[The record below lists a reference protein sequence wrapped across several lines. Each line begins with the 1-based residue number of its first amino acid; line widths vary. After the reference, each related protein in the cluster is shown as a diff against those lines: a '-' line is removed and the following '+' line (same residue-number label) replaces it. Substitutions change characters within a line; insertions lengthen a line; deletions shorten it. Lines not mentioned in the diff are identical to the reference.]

1 MRPLGPIDA
10 GFIAIE
16 SRATPMHVGSLLLLR
31 PPSGAGSDYLQELFQ
46 QCIGVKEFRA
56 PFDQHLVYP
65 ASRLGL
71 PHWDTDPDFDIEYH
85 FRHSALPAPG
95 RYRELFVLVSRLH
108 GTLLDRTRP
117 LWEYSLIEGINTGQ
131 FALYAKMHH
140 AQVDGTAGMRLL
152 QASLSEDPDER
163 NVPFMWAKDGRG
175 WKQADAPE
183 RPTHKGFERVL
194 EGIGAQLG
202 VLPNVG
208 RAIARTVAAYQR
220 PRDERMA
227 APFEGPRSVLNTKVT
242 GARGFVAQSYSLER
256 IHRVREAFGAT
267 VNDIVLAMSSSA
279 LRRYLS
285 EFGGGVPERPLT
297 AMTPVAVRPRDADD
311 FGNATSAVLV
321 NLATNMEDPVRR
333 LHTIQASIRDGRS
346 LIKELA
352 FNEVILYT
360 ALMSTPLML
369 PSLLGLGS
377 LVTPTN
383 IVISNV
389 PGPKKTLYWNGARLD
404 GMYPVSLVYH
414 GMAANIT
421 VTSYAGSLDFGI
433 VACRRTVPRVQRI
446 IDFLEDGL
454 TELERAAA
462 IPRGE
467 SLAMTAGGGGAD

>member
-1 MRPLGPIDA
+1 MRPLGPIDT
-10 GFIAIE
+10 GFITIE
-16 SRATPMHVGSLLLLR
+16 SRATPMHVGSLMLLR
-31 PPSGAGSDYLQELFQ
+31 PPPGSGPDYMQQLYH

-65 ASRLGL
+65 PSRLGL

-85 FRHSALPAPG
+85 LRHSALPQPG

-108 GTLLDRTRP
+108 GTLLDRSRP
-117 LWEYSLIEGINTGQ
+117 LWEYSLIEGLNTGQ

-163 NVPFMWAKDGRG
+163 DVPLMWAKDGRG
-175 WKQADAPE
+175 WKQAEAPE
-183 RPTHKGFERVL
+183 RPTHQGFERVL
-194 EGIGAQLG
+194 DAVTAQMG
-202 VLPNVG
+202 VLPAVG
-208 RAIARTVAAYQR
+208 RAIARTLQTYQR
-220 PRDERMA
+220 PREERTA

-242 GARGFVAQSYSLER
+242 GARRFVAQSYSIER

-267 VNDIVLAMSSSA
+267 VNDIVLAMSSAA
-279 LRRYLS
+279 LRRYLN
-285 EFGGGVPERPLT
+285 EFGGGIPDRPLT

-311 FGNATSAVLV
+311 FGNATAAVLV
-321 NLATNMEDPVRR
+321 NLATHLEDPVKR
-333 LHTIQASIRDGRS
+333 LQTIQTSIRDGRS

-383 IVISNV
+383 VVISNV
-389 PGPKKTLYWNGARLD
+389 PGPRKTLYWNGARLD

-414 GMAANIT
+414 GMAVNIT

-433 VACRRTVPRVQRI
+433 VACRKTVPRVQRI

-454 TELERAAA
+454 AELERAAA
-462 IPRGE
+462 LGRGDPGE
-467 SLAMTAGGGGAD
+467 LRG

>member
-1 MRPLGPIDA
+1 MRPLGPIDT

-31 PPSGAGSDYLQELFQ
+31 PPVGAGKNYLQELFQ
-46 QCIGVKEFRA
+46 QFISVKEFRA

-65 ASRLGL
+65 PSRLGL
-71 PHWDTDPDFDIEYH
+71 PHWDVDPDFDIEYH
-85 FRHSALPAPG
+85 LRHSALPSPG

-117 LWEYSLIEGINTGQ
+117 LWEYSLIEGLNTGQ

-140 AQVDGTAGMRLL
+140 AQIDGTAGMRLL
-152 QASLSEDPDER
+152 QASLSEDPDAR
-163 NVPFMWAKDGRG
+163 DVPYMWAKDGRG
-175 WKQADAPE
+175 WKQSGSPAPT
-183 RPTHKGFERVL
+183 THHGFERVL
-194 EGIGAQLG
+194 ETVGAQLG

-208 RAIARTVAAYQR
+208 RAIARTMSSYQR
-220 PRDERMA
+220 PPEERMA
-227 APFEGPRSVLNTKVT
+227 APFEGPRSPLNTKVT
-242 GARGFVAQSYSLER
+242 GARRFVAQSYSLER
-256 IHRVREAFGAT
+256 INRVRAAFGAT

-279 LRRYLS
+279 LRRYLADY
-285 EFGGGVPERPLT
+285 GGGVPDRPLT

-321 NLATNMEDPVRR
+321 NLATHMDDPVRR
-333 LHTIQASIRDGRS
+333 LATIQASIRDGRS

-389 PGPKKTLYWNGARLD
+389 PGPKNTLYWNGAKLE

-433 VACRRTVPRVQRI
+433 VACRKTVPRVQRL

-454 TELERAAA
+454 AELERAAA
-462 IPRGE
+462 FAPGE
-467 SLAMTAGGGGAD
+467 AAAVPSIDGT

>member
-1 MRPLGPIDA
+1 MRPLGPIDT

-31 PPSGAGSDYLQELFQ
+31 PPPGAGKGYLQELYQ
-46 QCIGVKEFRA
+46 QCINVKEFRP

-85 FRHSALPAPG
+85 LRHSALPAPG
-95 RYRELFVLVSRLH
+95 RYRELFVLVSRMH

-117 LWEYSLIEGINTGQ
+117 LWEYSIIEGLSSGQ

-140 AQVDGTAGMRLL
+140 AQIDGTAGMRLL
-152 QASLSEDPDER
+152 QASFSEDPAER
-163 NVPFMWAKDGRG
+163 NKSIMWAKGGHG
-175 WKQADAPE
+175 WKQAEGAEP
-183 RPTHKGFERVL
+183 PTHRGFANVL
-194 EGIGAQLG
+194 ETMGAQLG

-208 RAIARTVAAYQR
+208 RAIARTMSAYQR
-220 PRDERMA
+220 PAEERMA
-227 APFEGPRSVLNTKVT
+227 APFEGPRSPLNTKVT
-242 GARGFVAQSYSLER
+242 GARRFVAQSYSLER
-256 IHRVREAFGAT
+256 INRVREAFGAT
-267 VNDIVLAMSSSA
+267 INDIVLAMSSSA
-279 LRRYLS
+279 LRRYLADYA
-285 EFGGGVPERPLT
+285 GGVPERPLT
-297 AMTPVAVRPRDADD
+297 AMTPVSVRPRDADD

-321 NLATNMEDPVRR
+321 NLATHMDDPVRR
-333 LHTIQASIRDGRS
+333 LQTIQASIRDGRS

-389 PGPKKTLYWNGARLD
+389 PGPRNTLYWNGAKLE

-433 VACRRTVPRVQRI
+433 VACRKTVPRVQRL

-454 TELERAAA
+454 AELERAAA
-462 IPRGE
+462 LAPGE
-467 SLAMTAGGGGAD
+467 PAMVPTAEAT

>member
-1 MRPLGPIDA
+1 
-10 GFIAIE
+10 
-16 SRATPMHVGSLLLLR
+16 VGSLLLFR
-31 PPSGAGSDYLQELFQ
+31 PPPGADAGYMQELVHA
-46 QCIGVKEFRA
+46 CISVKEFRA

-65 ASRLGL
+65 PSRLGV

-85 FRHSALPAPG
+85 LRHSALPAPG

-117 LWEYSLIEGINTGQ
+117 LWEYSLIEGLASGQ

-152 QASLSEDPDER
+152 QASLSEDPHER
-163 NVPFMWAKDGRG
+163 GVPFMWAKDGRG
-175 WKQADAPE
+175 WKRAESTPA
-183 RPTHKGFERVL
+183 PTHRAFKNVL
-194 EGIGAQLG
+194 ETLGAQLG

-208 RAIARTVAAYQR
+208 RALARTITSYQR
-220 PRDERMA
+220 PAEERMA
-227 APFEGPRSVLNTKVT
+227 YPFEGPRSALNTKVT
-242 GARGFVAQSYSLER
+242 GARRFVAQSYSMER
-256 IHRVREAFGAT
+256 INRVRQAFGAT
-267 VNDIVLAMSSSA
+267 VNDIVMAMSSSA
-279 LRRYLS
+279 LRRYLA
-285 EFGGGVPERPLT
+285 EYAGGVPDRPLT
-297 AMTPVAVRPRDADD
+297 AMTPVAVRPTDADD
-311 FGNATSAVLV
+311 FGNATSAILV
-321 NLATNMEDPVRR
+321 NLATHMDDPVRR
-333 LHTIQASIRDGRS
+333 LQTIQASIRDGRS

-389 PGPKKTLYWNGARLD
+389 PGPKKTLYWNGAQLD
-404 GMYPVSLVYH
+404 GLYPVSLVYH

-433 VACRRTVPRVQRI
+433 VACRKTVPRVQRI
-446 IDFLEDGL
+446 IDFLEGGL
-454 TELERAAA
+454 AELERAASV
-462 IPRGE
+462 E
-467 SLAMTAGGGGAD
+467 SANGGAIAR

>member
-1 MRPLGPIDA
+1 
-10 GFIAIE
+10 
-16 SRATPMHVGSLLLLR
+16 MHVGVLLLLR
-31 PPSGAGSDYLQELFQ
+31 PPPGTGKGYLQELYQHF
-46 QCIGVKEFRA
+46 ISVKEFRA

-85 FRHSALPAPG
+85 LRHSALPAPG
-95 RYRELFVLVSRLH
+95 RYRELFVLVSRMH

-117 LWEYSLIEGINTGQ
+117 LWEYSLIEGLNTGQ
-131 FALYAKMHH
+131 FAFYTKMHH

-152 QASLSEDPDER
+152 KASLSEDPEER
-163 NVPFMWAKDGRG
+163 DRPLMWAKDGRG
-175 WKQADAPE
+175 WKQSDMGEP
-183 RPTHKGFERVL
+183 PTHGGFAKIL
-194 EGIGAQLG
+194 ETMGAQFG

-208 RAIARTVAAYQR
+208 RAIARTMSAYQR
-220 PRDERMA
+220 PAEERMA
-227 APFEGPRSVLNTKVT
+227 APFEGPRSPLNTKVT
-242 GARGFVAQSYSLER
+242 GARRFVAQSYSLER
-256 IHRVREAFGAT
+256 INRVREVFGAT
-267 VNDIVLAMSSSA
+267 INDIVLAMSSSA
-279 LRRYLS
+279 LRRYLADYA
-285 EFGGGVPERPLT
+285 GGVPDKPLT
-297 AMTPVAVRPRDADD
+297 AMTPVSVRPRDADD

-321 NLATNMEDPVRR
+321 NLATHMADPVRR
-333 LHTIQASIRDGRS
+333 LQTIQASIRDGRS

-389 PGPKKTLYWNGARLD
+389 PGPKNPIYWNGAKLE

-433 VACRRTVPRVQRI
+433 VACRKTVPSVQRL

-454 TELERAAA
+454 AELELAAA
-462 IPRGE
+462 MAPGE
-467 SLAMTAGGGGAD
+467 PGFVPTDGST

>member
-1 MRPLGPIDA
+1 MRPLGPIDT

-31 PPSGAGSDYLQELFQ
+31 PPPGAGKGYLQELYQ
-46 QCIGVKEFRA
+46 RCVGVKEFRP

-71 PHWDTDPDFDIEYH
+71 PHWDVDPDFDIEYH
-85 FRHSALPAPG
+85 LRHSALPAPG

-117 LWEYSLIEGINTGQ
+117 LWEYSIIEGLDTGQ

-152 QASLSEDPDER
+152 QASMSEDPEER
-163 NVPFMWAKDGRG
+163 NTPFMWAKGGLG
-175 WKQADAPE
+175 WKQTESAEP
-183 RPTHKGFERVL
+183 PTHRGFANVL
-194 EGIGAQLG
+194 ESLGAQLG

-208 RAIARTVAAYQR
+208 RAIKRTMTAYQR
-220 PRDERMA
+220 PAEERMA
-227 APFEGPRSVLNTKVT
+227 APFEGPRSPLNTKVT
-242 GARGFVAQSYSLER
+242 GARRFVAQSYSMER
-256 IHRVREAFGAT
+256 INRVREAFGAT

-279 LRRYLS
+279 LRRYLADYA
-285 EFGGGVPERPLT
+285 GGIPEKPLT
-297 AMTPVAVRPRDADD
+297 AMTPVSVRPRDADD

-321 NLATNMEDPVRR
+321 NLATHMEDPVRR
-333 LHTIQASIRDGRS
+333 LQTIKASIRDGRS
-346 LIKELA
+346 LIRELA

-377 LVTPTN
+377 VVTPTN

-389 PGPKKTLYWNGARLD
+389 PGPKKQLYWNGARLD
-404 GMYPVSLVYH
+404 GLYPVSLVYH

-433 VACRRTVPRVQRI
+433 VACRKTVPRVQRL

-454 TELERAAA
+454 AELERAAA
-462 IPRGE
+462 MSPGE
-467 SLAMTAGGGGAD
+467 PARVPTAD